1 MKIRRRIS
9 ILLIWSVLL
18 LCGCSNREVDPAAAA
33 PVKSTVICNDTF
45 RITCTSGQY
54 EYNSKEIQK
63 EDPFNFE
70 LQLEYIGEE
79 PSVTIWRSESI
90 GGIEMLYANRES
102 VLPLVIGDTRG
113 STELKKGEV
122 YTIYTWTGSSE
133 YEHVGGFSCGNY
145 IAFACVD
152 FGYGEDGEESVR
164 CVLEMPFVIV

>member
-1 MKIRRRIS
+1 M
-9 ILLIWSVLL
+9 
-18 LCGCSNREVDPAAAA
+18 
-33 PVKSTVICNDTF
+33 KSTVICNDTF

-70 LQLEYIGEE
+70 LQREYIGEE

-113 STELKKGEV
+113 STELKKGEKYYFEVELYDWVSIDGNVTNVDTV
-122 YTIYTWTGSSE
+122 YKK
-133 YEHVGGFSCGNY
+133 
-145 IAFACVD
+145 
-152 FGYGEDGEESVR
+152 
-164 CVLEMPFVIV
+164 

>member
-70 LQLEYIGEE
+70 LQLENI
-79 PSVTIWRSESI
+79 
-90 GGIEMLYANRES
+90 
-102 VLPLVIGDTRG
+102 
-113 STELKKGEV
+113 
-122 YTIYTWTGSSE
+122 
-133 YEHVGGFSCGNY
+133 
-145 IAFACVD
+145 
-152 FGYGEDGEESVR
+152 
-164 CVLEMPFVIV
+164 

>member
-9 ILLIWSVLL
+9 ILLILSILL
-18 LCGCSNREVDPAAAA
+18 LCGCSNGEVDLAAAA

-90 GGIEMLYANRES
+90 GGI
-102 VLPLVIGDTRG
+102 
-113 STELKKGEV
+113 
-122 YTIYTWTGSSE
+122 
-133 YEHVGGFSCGNY
+133 
-145 IAFACVD
+145 
-152 FGYGEDGEESVR
+152 
-164 CVLEMPFVIV
+164 